1 MNNDFF
7 DGNSVVEPGRTPRST
22 AVARR
27 RRART
32 YSNLVTRGLLN
43 EESEESEDELE
54 NSHLYH
60 LVEGPAACPMALLNT
75 ETQREVSES
84 ESVQFIDGY

>member
-1 MNNDFF
+1 MQP
-7 DGNSVVEPGRTPRST
+7 GQERSVDEPGRTPLSS
-22 AVARR
+22 ARVC
-27 RRART
+27 RRATT
-32 YSNLVTRGLLN
+32 YSNSETRGLIN
-43 EESEESEDELE
+43 EDELG

-60 LVEGPAACPMALLNT
+60 LGEGPAAYPMALLNI

>member
-1 MNNDFF
+1 MQPVQ
-7 DGNSVVEPGRTPRST
+7 GSSVVEPGRTPRST
-22 AVARR
+22 AVARL

-43 EESEESEDELE
+43 EESEDELE

-60 LVEGPAACPMALLNT
+60 LVEGPAACPMALLNI

-84 ESVQFIDGY
+84 ESVQFIDG